1 MAIPWGAIGSIG
13 GALVGGLFG
22 SSGQRAANQANL
34 RIARE
39 QMQFQK
45 EMSDTSYTRAVAD
58 LKNAGLNPMLSI
70 MNSGA
75 STPPGAS
82 AVMQNE
88 AGAGISSAVQAA
100 GLALVK
106 EQARKTKYEAD
117 AIKPEAAI
125 KGEAGDLIQ
134 DAIGEVRKHG
144 VGGAIKNAI
153 SSALP
158 SDGFVGAVRD
168 LPASVSGAVGAK
180 GPVSAARAVD
190 WHVGNAKK
198 YFTEGGFKADLAKAK
213 SPAELTRLYNEATQK
228 LFSVANEGG
237 ANSAAWFR
245 KAASD
250 LRDVIRQYN
259 LEQERRTR

>member
-1 MAIPWGAIGSIG
+1 MWEALGSIG

-39 QMQFQK
+39 QMKFQK

-58 LKNAGLNPMLSI
+58 LKNAGLNPMLSL
-70 MNSGA
+70 MQGGA
-75 STPPGAS
+75 STPAGAS

-100 GLALVK
+100 SLALIK
-106 EQARKTKYEAD
+106 EQVRKTKYEAD
-117 AIKPEAAI
+117 EIRPEAEV
-125 KGEAGDLIQ
+125 KGKV
-134 DAIGEVRKHG
+134 GEIIEDVMSDPGSVARG
-144 VGGAIKNAI
+144 IKNAI
-153 SSALP
+153 TSVLP
-158 SDGFVGAVRD
+158 SSGFVGAVRE
-168 LPASVSGAVGAK
+168 LPASISGAVGAK
-180 GPVSAARAVD
+180 GPVSAGRAVN
-190 WHVGNAKK
+190 WHLGEAKK
-198 YFTEGGFKADLAKAK
+198 YFTEGGFKSDLAKAS
-213 SPAELTRLYNEATQK
+213 SPSELARLYNEASQK

-250 LRDVIRQYN
+250 LRDMIKAYN
-259 LEQERRTR
+259 QEQERRAR